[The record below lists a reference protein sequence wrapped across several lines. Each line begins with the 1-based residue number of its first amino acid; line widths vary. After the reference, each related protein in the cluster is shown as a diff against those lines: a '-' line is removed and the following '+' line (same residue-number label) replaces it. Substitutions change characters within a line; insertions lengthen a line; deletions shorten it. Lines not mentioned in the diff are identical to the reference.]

1 MCCANVLAV
10 QLFRALGIRDSLC
23 LNLMIMASHRNWANT
38 ILLAKTAALDNT
50 CPFYFLP
57 AEALHSIP
65 PLFAHTVL
73 PTDQEDCS
81 SRASCGC
88 DAKKSRGR
96 SDADAPGEERR
107 QRTPRENE
115 IHLPNYCRGHGQSQ
129 APTEMP
135 KTPNRPSPASRPVRP
150 GAADT
155 ITRRPRGAR
164 CRGRSHVSLA
174 FLLSLSPAFLSL
186 ASLACQAHS
195 ASFFLPLP
203 SPPLRASLTSSP
215 GLAAAACSGGR
226 DPARSVSPAARYAF
240 SSLRLPLLYPP
251 LVPLSSQPANWD
263 ARLGV

>member
-1 MCCANVLAV
+1 M
-10 QLFRALGIRDSLC
+10 
-23 LNLMIMASHRNWANT
+23 
-38 ILLAKTAALDNT
+38 
-50 CPFYFLP
+50 
-57 AEALHSIP
+57 
-65 PLFAHTVL
+65 
-73 PTDQEDCS
+73 
-81 SRASCGC
+81 
-88 DAKKSRGR
+88 R

-135 KTPNRPSPASRPVRP
+135 KTPNRPPPASRPVRP

-174 FLLSLSPAFLSL
+174 FLLSLSPRHFSL
-186 ASLACQAHS
+186 WRHS
-195 ASFFLPLP
+195 RVRRILPLSFSP

-215 GLAAAACSGGR
+215 ASPPPPPPPPPAPAGGTQLAASPLRRGTPSPLCAC
-226 DPARSVSPAARYAF
+226 
-240 SSLRLPLLYPP
+240 LYST
-251 LVPLSSQPANWD
+251 LPLSSQPANWD

>member
-1 MCCANVLAV
+1 M
-10 QLFRALGIRDSLC
+10 
-23 LNLMIMASHRNWANT
+23 
-38 ILLAKTAALDNT
+38 
-50 CPFYFLP
+50 
-57 AEALHSIP
+57 
-65 PLFAHTVL
+65 
-73 PTDQEDCS
+73 
-81 SRASCGC
+81 
-88 DAKKSRGR
+88 R

-135 KTPNRPSPASRPVRP
+135 KTPNRPPPASRPVRP

-203 SPPLRASLTSSP
+203 SPPLPCGLLSRAPPASP
-215 GLAAAACSGGR
+215 PPPPPAPAGGTQLAASPLRRGTPSPLCAC
-226 DPARSVSPAARYAF
+226 
-240 SSLRLPLLYPP
+240 LYST
-251 LVPLSSQPANWD
+251 LTLSSQPANWD

>member
-1 MCCANVLAV
+1 
-10 QLFRALGIRDSLC
+10 
-23 LNLMIMASHRNWANT
+23 MASHRNWANT

-73 PTDQEDCS
+73 PTDQEEDCR

-96 SDADAPGEERR
+96 SDADAPGEERP

-135 KTPNRPSPASRPVRP
+135 KTPNRPPPASRPVRP

-215 GLAAAACSGGR
+215 GLAAAAAACSGGR

-240 SSLRLPLLYPP
+240 SSLRLPLLYPHFVLP
-251 LVPLSSQPANWD
+251 ACQLGCASGCLSREEAW
-263 ARLGV
+263 L